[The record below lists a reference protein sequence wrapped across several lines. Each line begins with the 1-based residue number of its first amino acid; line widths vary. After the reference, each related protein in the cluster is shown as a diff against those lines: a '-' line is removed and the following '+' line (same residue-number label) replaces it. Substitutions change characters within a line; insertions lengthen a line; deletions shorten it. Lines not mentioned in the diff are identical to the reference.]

1 MNDLE
6 LYRRLGL
13 GRLQM
18 LQRSA
23 SPFEGTYFQPATNV
37 HETDESIVVTVEV
50 AGLRE
55 GEYEIVLSEGDRQLT
70 IVGRRQPPVAEGTK
84 VVLHRLE
91 IQAGSF
97 AVQVDLPAALRQN
110 GEAEASYGDGFL
122 VVTLPKAQPRHV
134 PVRLANT

>member
-18 LQRSA
+18 LPRSA
-23 SPFEGTYFQPATNV
+23 SSLEGAYFQPATNV

-55 GEYEIVLSEGDRQLT
+55 GEYEVVLSEGHRQLT
-70 IVGRRQPPVAEGTK
+70 IMGRRQPPVAEGNK
-84 VVLHRLE
+84 VLLHRLE

-97 AVQVDLPAALRQN
+97 AVLVDLPAALQAD
-110 GEAEASYGDGFL
+110 GEAEASYIDGFL

-134 PVRLANT
+134 PVRLVKS